1 MGRMDGE
8 DAEQGTLACAPHHV
22 DTRNALSFPAGPFE
36 ITKCKCN
43 RGQRTG
49 ALGTLVP
56 DR

>member
-1 MGRMDGE
+1 MDGE
-8 DAEQGTLACAPHHV
+8 DAEQGMLACAPHHV

-49 ALGTLVP
+49 ALGMLVP